1 MGRHRNHLDR
11 FFRLP
16 PGFLNLL
23 MKGLVH
29 AAIFAFC
36 IFSASLVHAQDTNA
50 SRNLSLEQAL
60 ELARN
65 NTENL
70 DAPRT
75 HIASVRARLRAI
87 GAMPAPELRLR
98 QDEGRLAGESSQ
110 EYALRFR
117 LNNPWETKALV
128 EEGQA
133 RTEVARIQLEL
144 TENILS
150 HEVKRLYFGTLYR
163 KKDALLAHKIAE
175 TQAAIRTAHD
185 ILVAAGQLTLPKA
198 LESRLETYETLA
210 EASKA
215 DRTYESVS
223 STLLALL
230 DQPEGTPVNLVTAFS
245 KPDKNTSNLTLNNLF
260 STATLGRPELISLE
274 HEGEAA
280 RARIHQAEARRI
292 PWFSFLQGNIEHDRR
307 ISSDS
312 DQWGVLLGIEIPM
325 WGHRADIQAA
335 TAELHENLA
344 IQRLARRDLRLTL
357 ASSLRDYRAAS
368 RQLTEHETASA
379 NLEGELAPAL
389 EESPNGQD
397 IDPVSRNLLRIGL
410 FEVRRKLL
418 EARYQFQ
425 SAHLALEH
433 AIGQPLRKELLK

>member
-23 MKGLVH
+23 MKGIVH
-29 AAIFAFC
+29 AAIFTFC
-36 IFSASLVHAQDTNA
+36 IFSGLLVHAQDTNA

-70 DAPRT
+70 DASRT
-75 HIASVRARLRAI
+75 RIASVRARLSTI
-87 GAMPAPELRLR
+87 GTMPAPELRLR

-117 LNNPWETKALV
+117 LNNPWETKALM

-133 RTEVARIQLEL
+133 RTEVARIQLKL

-150 HEVKRLYFGTLYR
+150 HEVKRLYFETLYR
-163 KKDALLAHKIAE
+163 KKDALLAHEIAE
-175 TQAAIRTAHD
+175 SQSAIRTAHD

-198 LESRLETYETLA
+198 LESRLEDYETLA

-223 STLLALL
+223 STLLTLL
-230 DQPEGTPVNLVTAFS
+230 AQPEGTPLNLVTSFS
-245 KPDKNTSNLTLNNLF
+245 KPDKNAHALTLNNLF
-260 STATLGRPELISLE
+260 STATLERPELRSLE
-274 HEGEAA
+274 YESEAA
-280 RARIHQAEARRI
+280 RASIHQAEARRI

-312 DQWGVLLGIEIPM
+312 DQWGVLIGIEIPI

-335 TAELHENLA
+335 TAELQENLA
-344 IQRLARRDLRLTL
+344 IQRLARRNLRITL
-357 ASSLRDYRAAS
+357 ASALRDYRAAS
-368 RQLTEHETASA
+368 RQLTEQEAGSA
-379 NLEGELAPAL
+379 NLESELAPAL
-389 EESPNGQD
+389 EESPNEQG
-397 IDPVSRNLLRIGL
+397 IDPISRKLLRIGL

-418 EARYQFQ
+418 EARHKFQ

-433 AIGQPLRKELLK
+433 AIGHPLRKELLK

>member
-36 IFSASLVHAQDTNA
+36 IFSAPLVHAQDANA

-75 HIASVRARLRAI
+75 RIASVRARLRAI

-98 QDEGRLAGESSQ
+98 HDEGRLAGESSQ

-133 RTEVARIQLEL
+133 RTEVARIQLKL

-150 HEVKRLYFGTLYR
+150 NEIKRLYFETLYR

-185 ILVAAGQLTLPKA
+185 ILVAEGQLTLPKA
-198 LESRLETYETLA
+198 LESRLGTYETLA

-230 DQPEGTPVNLVTAFS
+230 DQPDDTPVNLVTSFS

-260 STATLGRPELISLE
+260 STAILGRPELISLE
-274 HEGEAA
+274 HEGETA

-357 ASSLRDYRAAS
+357 ATALRNYRAAS
-368 RQLTEHETASA
+368 QQLAEHENSSV
-379 NLEGELAPAL
+379 NLESELAPAL
-389 EESPNGQD
+389 EESPNGQG

-425 SAHLALEH
+425 SAHLALEL
-433 AIGQPLRKELLK
+433 AIGHPLRKEVFK

>member
-1 MGRHRNHLDR
+1 
-11 FFRLP
+11 
-16 PGFLNLL
+16 
-23 MKGLVH
+23 MKGFVH
-29 AAIFAFC
+29 AAIFSCC
-36 IFSASLVHAQDTNA
+36 IFAASLVHAQDTNA

-60 ELARN
+60 KLARD

-75 HIASVRARLRAI
+75 RIASVRARLRAI
-87 GAMPAPELRLR
+87 GAMPAPELRFR

-133 RTEVARIQLEL
+133 RTEVALIQLKL

-150 HEVKRLYFGTLYR
+150 NEVKRLYFETLFR

-230 DQPEGTPVNLVTAFS
+230 GQPEDTPVNLVTSFS
-245 KPDKNTSNLTLNNLF
+245 KPDENTSTLTLNNLF
-260 STATLGRPELISLE
+260 PVATLGRPELISLE
-274 HEGEAA
+274 HEGEVA

-307 ISSDS
+307 SSNS

-357 ASSLRDYRAAS
+357 ASALRDYRAAS

-379 NLEGELAPAL
+379 NIESELAPAL
-389 EESPNGQD
+389 EESPNEQG

-418 EARYQFQ
+418 EARHKFQ

-433 AIGQPLRKELLK
+433 AIGHPLRKELLK